1 MEIASRP
8 EDVPP
13 WQMSG
18 KDDLDEVIAAAVWP
32 FNFHL
37 FATIDSQCLLV
48 TSKKKKFNHSEIN
61 LKYFPSFS
69 GIIKYSFQIFNVI
82 NVMINEIYWL
92 EVAISLNIS
101 I

>member
-48 TSKKKKFNHSEIN
+48 TSKKKNSII
-61 LKYFPSFS
+61 LKL
-69 GIIKYSFQIFNVI
+69 I
-82 NVMINEIYWL
+82 W
-92 EVAISLNIS
+92 NIS
-101 I
+101 HLFQE